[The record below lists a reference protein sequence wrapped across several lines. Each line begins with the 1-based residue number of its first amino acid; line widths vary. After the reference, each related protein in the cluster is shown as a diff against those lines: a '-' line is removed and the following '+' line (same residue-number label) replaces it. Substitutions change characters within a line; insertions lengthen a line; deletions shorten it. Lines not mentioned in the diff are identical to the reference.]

1 MRWWQCRA
9 SSRTEDAESVYHSPR
24 VLMMNL
30 VFSAEVLLRSEK
42 LRHLNR
48 RQLISLDMKISNPIF
63 LSLVVQ
69 SLSPVWLFATLWTV
83 ACQAPLSSTV
93 SRSLLKFM
101 SIESVMQS
109 THLILCCPPL
119 LLPIFP
125 SIRVFAMSQLSASS
139 DESFGA
145 SSTVQPMNIQGL
157 FPLGLTSLISL
168 LPWEGLSRVFSSTT
182 VWKHRFFGA

>member
-1 MRWWQCRA
+1 
-9 SSRTEDAESVYHSPR
+9 
-24 VLMMNL
+24 MMNL
-30 VFSAEVLLRSEK
+30 FFSAEVLLRSEK

-48 RQLISLDMKISNPIF
+48 GELISLDMKISNPIF
-63 LSLVVQ
+63 LSLAVQ

-83 ACQAPLSSTV
+83 ARHAPLSSTI

-109 THLILCCPPL
+109 SHPILCCPPL
-119 LLPIFP
+119 LLLSIFP
-125 SIRVFAMSQLSASS
+125 SIIRVFAMSQLSASS
-139 DESFGA
+139 DESIGA
-145 SSTVQPMNIQGL
+145 SSTVHPMNIQGL

-182 VWKHRFFGA
+182 VWKHRFFGAQPALWSNPHIHTWLLEKP